1 MQNRARR
8 ADSPCSR
15 SEEPPVARLRVE
27 KLSTRGVGAV
37 DFAIGP
43 GECVCLSGPSGT
55 GKTLVLRALADLDAH
70 QGEVYLDDNS
80 CRRIQPP
87 EWRRQVGLLPAESQ
101 WWKDTVGGHFGA
113 VDESAFQRLGFEPGV
128 LSWSVARLSSG
139 ERQRLAVL
147 RLLANRPKALLLDEP
162 TANLDPVNVKRVE
175 ELINDY
181 RRREQAAVLWV
192 SHDAQQ
198 IQRLADRHLRIEN
211 GRLVEQARASWA
223 LSR

>member
-1 MQNRARR
+1 M
-8 ADSPCSR
+8 
-15 SEEPPVARLRVE
+15 
-27 KLSTRGVGAV
+27 GAV
-37 DFAIGP
+37 DLAIGP
-43 GECVCLSGPSGT
+43 GECVCLSGPSGA
-55 GKTLVLRALADLDAH
+55 GKTLLLRALADLDAH
-70 QGEVYLDDNS
+70 QGEVYLDDTP
-80 CRRIQPP
+80 CRRVRPP

-101 WWKDTVGGHFGA
+101 WWKDTVGEHFTA
-113 VDESAFQRLGFEPGV
+113 VDENAFERLGFERDV
-128 LSWSVARLSSG
+128 LSWSIARLSSG

-147 RLLANRPKALLLDEP
+147 RLLANRPEALLLDEP

-175 ELINDY
+175 ELIQDY

-211 GRLVEQARASWA
+211 GRLMELERAPWA